1 MQNFG
6 GKQGVIMIGDV
17 QMAIGI
23 SLKIMYKQ
31 EINQESQWMFLCKN
45 GTDTNIYNN
54 KSDNEDNDDDDDD
67 EKRNTQKR
75 SVHTYFLPTCSE
87 AD

>member
-1 MQNFG
+1 MQSFG
-6 GKQGVIMIGDV
+6 GKQGVIMIGHV

-54 KSDNEDNDDDDDD
+54 KSDDEDNDDDD
-67 EKRNTQKR
+67 EKKE
-75 SVHTYFLPTCSE
+75 HTKEVCSYILPSNVQ
-87 AD
+87 

>member
-1 MQNFG
+1 
-6 GKQGVIMIGDV
+6 
-17 QMAIGI
+17 
-23 SLKIMYKQ
+23 
-31 EINQESQWMFLCKN
+31 MFFCKN

-54 KSDNEDNDDDDDD
+54 KSDGEDNDDGDDD
-67 EKRNTQKR
+67 KKNTQKR

>member
-1 MQNFG
+1 
-6 GKQGVIMIGDV
+6 
-17 QMAIGI
+17 
-23 SLKIMYKQ
+23 
-31 EINQESQWMFLCKN
+31 MFLCKN
-45 GTDTNIYNN
+45 GTDTNIYN
-54 KSDNEDNDDDDDD
+54 KSDDEYYDDDDDDDDD

>member
-1 MQNFG
+1 
-6 GKQGVIMIGDV
+6 
-17 QMAIGI
+17 MAIGI
-23 SLKIMYKQ
+23 SLKIMYKKA
-31 EINQESQWMFLCKN
+31 INQESQGMALCKN

-54 KSDNEDNDDDDDD
+54 KSDDEDNDDDDDD
-67 EKRNTQKR
+67 EKRNTQKK

>member
-1 MQNFG
+1 MQSFG
-6 GKQGVIMIGDV
+6 GKQGVIMIGHV

-54 KSDNEDNDDDDDD
+54 KSDDEDNDDDD
-67 EKRNTQKR
+67 EKKE
-75 SVHTYFLPTCSE
+75 HTKEVCPYILPSHVQ
-87 AD
+87 

>member
-1 MQNFG
+1 MQSFG

-23 SLKIMYKQ
+23 SLKIMYKKS
-31 EINQESQWMFLCKN
+31 INQESQGMFLRKN

-54 KSDNEDNDDDDDD
+54 KSDDKDNDDDD

-75 SVHTYFLPTCSE
+75 PVHTYFLPTCSE

>member
-1 MQNFG
+1 
-6 GKQGVIMIGDV
+6 
-17 QMAIGI
+17 
-23 SLKIMYKQ
+23 
-31 EINQESQWMFLCKN
+31 MFLCKN

-54 KSDNEDNDDDDDD
+54 KSDDEDNDDDDDD

>member
-1 MQNFG
+1 
-6 GKQGVIMIGDV
+6 
-17 QMAIGI
+17 
-23 SLKIMYKQ
+23 
-31 EINQESQWMFLCKN
+31 MFLCKN

-54 KSDNEDNDDDDDD
+54 KSDDEDNDDDD
-67 EKRNTQKR
+67 EKTNTQKK

>member
-1 MQNFG
+1 
-6 GKQGVIMIGDV
+6 
-17 QMAIGI
+17 
-23 SLKIMYKQ
+23 
-31 EINQESQWMFLCKN
+31 MFLCKN

-54 KSDNEDNDDDDDD
+54 KSDDEDKDDDD

-75 SVHTYFLPTCSE
+75 SVHTYFLPMCSE

>member
-1 MQNFG
+1 
-6 GKQGVIMIGDV
+6 
-17 QMAIGI
+17 
-23 SLKIMYKQ
+23 
-31 EINQESQWMFLCKN
+31 MFLCKN

-54 KSDNEDNDDDDDD
+54 KSDNEDNDDD